1 MSALPDPPGHFGAYG
16 GRFVPETLMPALDEL
31 EAAWG
36 EARRDPEF
44 HRELGELLHRFAGR
58 PTPLGEA
65 RRWSAEA
72 GGCRIL
78 L

>member
-36 EARRDPEF
+36 EARRDQGN
-44 HRELGELLHRFAGR
+44 RLGPGRVGR
-58 PTPLGEA
+58 PAWLP
-65 RRWSAEA
+65 
-72 GGCRIL
+72 
-78 L
+78 